1 MVPNYLRLKNF
12 LSYGDQ
18 APTLDF
24 SKFQVACLTGDNGHG
39 KSALLDAITYALWG
53 EARKGSS
60 ERKPDEGLLRLG
72 ATEMRVE
79 FGFEVGEN
87 RFRTIRSFRRGRRNN
102 SSQLELQ
109 IYDDLADSF
118 RPLAESSSLAQTQKR
133 INQLLSMDYDTFIN
147 SAFIVQGRADEF
159 TQKGARQRKEVLAEI
174 LGLSRYDRLQERAR
188 LHFQKENQ
196 AGEEYQNRLRE
207 LDTELVHLEKYQ
219 NQLLD
224 VSTQLNEVMATIAE
238 SEKALERLRE
248 NRMERSNLQAQL
260 EIMAREKDRL
270 GQRLQICLKEQT
282 HLKAQQYKDGQILE
296 SATTIEQNYRTFQQL
311 SARDSE
317 LKRDHDQ
324 LRELEMKVHDLE
336 KKIVAE
342 RHEVERRCEKW
353 ESRQQTLQNQLQ
365 YSSSLLARENEIETN
380 HNLFLTTRQQE
391 RDLERQRQRYEEL
404 KGLRDRYQHE
414 ISLEKQQLLTRKESL
429 NTQIASIHTRLRE
442 HEITDE
448 RIAALSLEVEAL
460 TQKAVELDEVKERGT
475 TLRTR
480 LAEQQRHRS
489 IAEEDL
495 NEARKKT
502 HFLQGSSQAECP
514 LCGSELDDD
523 HLLQLKGELKRQEQD
538 QNMRLEQQILS
549 IQELENDLDGMRQHF
564 QNLEQKIEPL
574 EDLQQKLA
582 ALRVQQK
589 QLNET
594 KLELRNLDESH
605 DALNTLLST
614 DRYAELGQQKLA
626 QTEREMSDLGYDE
639 EEHAKL
645 RDTLAERAKAE
656 IDSALLKEARAQQK
670 MTREELSEASEKLQL
685 ARQYLNSKLYAQQ
698 WQQDLEDLE
707 KKILALRYDPE
718 EHMQVRSKIDE
729 LSDAVARR
737 ESLILAQQRFTS
749 SESNFKKNLREL
761 ENLQS
766 DIDELETKKN
776 HLEENL
782 QTLVDVEKKYADLAT
797 NLKQFGLKKDQLL
810 MRQGALQTQLDHCT
824 EWAAE
829 RDQIRVKLEEAQ
841 KNTWFYQQL
850 VEAFGKD
857 GIQALIIE
865 NAIPEIEDETNAIL
879 SRLTDNRIQISI
891 ESLRDLKKGGTRET
905 LDIKIADEIGE
916 RSYHLYS
923 GGEAFR
929 TDFSLRI
936 ALSKVLAR
944 RAGTRLR
951 VLIIDE
957 GFGTQD
963 SHGLEQL
970 VEAIQEISKDFDK
983 LLVVTHLPQ
992 LKNAFPVQI
1001 EVTKHPDIG
1010 SSFKIIENV

>member
-1 MVPNYLRLKNF
+1 MVPNYLTLKNF

-18 APTLDF
+18 TPTLDF

-79 FGFEVGEN
+79 FGFEVDEN
-87 RFRTIRSFRRGRRNN
+87 RFRTIRSFRKGRRNN
-102 SSQLELQ
+102 STQLELQ
-109 IYDDLADSF
+109 IYDETTDSF
-118 RPLAESSSLAQTQKR
+118 RPLSEGSSLAQTQQR

-174 LGLSRYDRLQERAR
+174 LGLSRYDRLQEQAR
-188 LHFQKENQ
+188 LHFQNETQ
-196 AGEEYQNRLRE
+196 AAEEFQRRLRE
-207 LDTELVHLEKYQ
+207 LDTDLVHQDKYQ
-219 NQLLD
+219 DQLRTLSVHLD
-224 VSTQLNEVMATIAE
+224 EIMATIAE
-238 SEKALERLRE
+238 SEKTLEQLQEHRLER
-248 NRMERSNLQAQL
+248 NRFRAQL
-260 EIMAREKDRL
+260 EIMDQERNRL
-270 GQRLQICLKEQT
+270 SERQQACNKEHA
-282 HLKAQQYKDGQILE
+282 HLKALQNKDSEILQ
-296 SATTIEQNYRTFQQL
+296 SATVIEQNYLTFQQL
-311 SARDSE
+311 SARDGK
-317 LKRDHDQ
+317 LKLDQDQ
-324 LRELEMKVHDLE
+324 LRELETNARDIE

-353 ESRQQTLQNQLQ
+353 DSRQQTLQTQLQ
-365 YSSSLLARENEIETN
+365 YSSSLLARQKEIETRY
-380 HNLFLTTRQQE
+380 NLFISTRQQE
-391 RDLERQRQRYEEL
+391 QDLEKQRLRYEEL
-404 KGLRDRYQHE
+404 RGIKDRYKHE
-414 ISLEKQQLLTRKESL
+414 ISLEKQHLITRKEL
-429 NTQIASIHTRLRE
+429 LKNQIEGMHTRLRE
-442 HEITDE
+442 HEITDA
-448 RIAALSLEVEAL
+448 RISALNLKVEAL
-460 TQKAVELDEVKERGT
+460 AQKAAELDTVKEKGT

-480 LAEQQRHRS
+480 LAEQQQQLPQVEKEL
-489 IAEEDL
+489 I
-495 NEARKKT
+495 KT
-502 HFLQGSSQAECP
+502 REKTSFLQASSQAACP
-514 LCGSELDDD
+514 LCGSELDDA
-523 HLLQLKGELKRQEQD
+523 HLLQLEGELKGQEQD
-538 QNMRLEQQILS
+538 QKMRLDQQIQS
-549 IQELENDLDGMRQHF
+549 IQELENELEGMRHHF
-564 QNLEQKIEPL
+564 QHLEQKTEPL
-574 EDLQQKLA
+574 KNLQQKLA

-589 QLNET
+589 QFNET
-594 KLELRNLDESH
+594 KLELKDLDETH
-605 DALNTLLST
+605 DDLSTLLST
-614 DRYAELGQQKLA
+614 GRFAELVRHNLE
-626 QTEREMSDLGYDE
+626 QTETEMANLDYDE

-645 RDTLAERAKAE
+645 RRTLAEQAAVE
-656 IDSALLKEARAQQK
+656 VDFALLQEARAQQK
-670 MTREELSEASEKLQL
+670 KIKEELAEASEKIDL
-685 ARQYLNSKLYAQQ
+685 ARQYLESKLYAQQ
-698 WQQDLEDLE
+698 WQQDIEGLEN
-707 KKILALRYDPE
+707 KIQELRYDPE
-718 EHMQVRSKIDE
+718 EHKQIRSQIDE

-737 ESLILAQQRFTS
+737 ESLILAQQRYTS
-749 SESNFKKNLREL
+749 NEAILNKNSLELTTLQKDIEELGARIKK
-761 ENLQS
+761 
-766 DIDELETKKN
+766 
-776 HLEENL
+776 LEERF
-782 QTLVDVEKKYADLAT
+782 QMLVDVEKKYADLSS
-797 NLKQFGLKKDQLL
+797 NLKQFSLKKDQLL
-810 MRQGALQTQLDHCT
+810 LQQGALQTRLDHCT

-829 RDQIRVKLEEAQ
+829 RDQIQLKLKEAQ
-841 KNTWFYQQL
+841 KKTWFYQQL

-865 NAIPEIEDETNAIL
+865 NAIPEIENETNAIL

-905 LDIKIADEIGE
+905 LDIKISDEIGE

-970 VEAIQEISKDFDK
+970 VEAIQEISQDFDK

-1010 SSFKIIENV
+1010 SRFEIIENA